1 MMSENVIGIGMD
13 VKDTTK
19 VLYQIVVKSLIQV
32 KDVIH

>member
-13 VKDTTK
+13 VKVHYKGT
-19 VLYQIVVKSLIQV
+19 YQIAVKSLIQV